1 MGQDPK
7 KIFEVETPAEIKFSL
22 EDLFSELKN
31 ELIEERRKN
40 PNNEP
45 QPPAIDEPIIIPE
58 HLEVDVNIDFGFG
71 EVLSQ
76 LVEAKEVKKKPAA
89 KKKVK
94 APKPKATVEPTPAKV
109 LETPKNKDPIAV
121 ENTPTYMTHEEFQK
135 HYRTF
140 LSRIQT
146 QIGSIGGGGAVNI
159 RDMEDVEQAF
169 ITDPESLDGA
179 LMRMEYDPVQK
190 VLKFFGD
197 TSGDFTNPE
206 EIVLGGIDGETV
218 VVSNNTEFTIGL
230 SPTLVAPG
238 TMVVTG
244 ITTLSEDGSDTTT
257 GGDIIISGKAKADT
271 FSVTSDR
278 RLKSNIVSIDDPI
291 SKLNQLNGVTFDWI
305 KDGSS
310 DVGLIAQD
318 VEACLPQAVRE
329 VNDIKTVNY
338 NGVVGLLVEAVK
350 QLSKELEEV
359 KKAK

>member
-1 MGQDPK
+1 MGQEPK
-7 KIFEVETPAEIKFSL
+7 NIFDVETPASIKFSL
-22 EDLFSELKN
+22 EDLFSELKI
-31 ELIEERRKN
+31 ELQEEQRKH
-40 PNNEP
+40 PK
-45 QPPAIDEPIIIPE
+45 AEPIHIPE
-58 HLEVDVNIDFGFG
+58 SIKVDLDIDYGFG
-71 EVLSQ
+71 DVLSQ

-94 APKPKATVEPTPAKV
+94 APKPKATVEPTPEKV
-109 LETPKNKDPIAV
+109 VEPPKNKDPIAV

-135 HYRTF
+135 HYRSF

-159 RDMEDVEQAF
+159 RDMEDVEPAF
-169 ITDPESLDGA
+169 ISDPESLDGA
-179 LMRMEYDPVQK
+179 LMRMGYDPVQK

-197 TSGDFTNPE
+197 TSGDFTNPAAT
-206 EIVLGGIDGETV
+206 VLGGIVGQTV
-218 VVSNNTEFTIGL
+218 VVNNNTEFTIGL

-238 TMVVTG
+238 SMVVTG

-278 RLKSNIVSIDDPI
+278 RLKSNIVTIEDPI
-291 SKLNQLNGVTFDWI
+291 EKLSQLNGVTFDWI

-318 VEACLPQAVRE
+318 VETCLPQAVRE
-329 VNDIKTVNY
+329 VGDIKTVNY

-350 QLSKELEEV
+350 QLSQELEEL
-359 KKAK
+359 KKSK